1 MIISPEG
8 SFIID
13 QYIKNRIL
21 ASLETYNQPCI
32 FFKYEIS
39 PRMRRSCLRKGGGR
53 GSLSREQW
61 EGPETKQ
68 NGIRLP
74 LGALRV

>member
-39 PRMRRSCLRKGGGR
+39 ARMRRSCLRKGGGR
-53 GSLSREQW
+53 G
-61 EGPETKQ
+61 EGKYTPENSGRVQ
-68 NGIRLP
+68 RLNKM
-74 LGALRV
+74 V